1 MSIDHSCVEQE
12 VEDPEPLSLRSPA
25 YTVATCLLIKA
36 IHSTHA
42 CSVLCNQPR
51 TVYHFD
57 GSIFLSSIYRNDIS
71 SSKCSRQNICF
82 VSIHCAYTKLS
93 RLLQF
98 VSPCSF
104 FDFCFARSGSPTICT
119 HCSSWIYFLCC
130 EVFHQARRWEEVVK
144 CHMHCFELEL
154 LTKPF
159 HHTSTKPDFNLIV
172 VLFPNIY
179 ISNWNTYPA
188 DESARTHALYPR
200 LMGFI
205 GIYCFSEDLPLNSII
220 ASSIDCELVATHWRW
235 NSWLSLSIKGRNL
248 YSLSYPFSPR
258 LGALLLSF
266 TWKAAKFS
274 WSAWLSM
281 C

>member
-1 MSIDHSCVEQE
+1 MSIDHGCVEQE

-42 CSVLCNQPR
+42 CS
-51 TVYHFD
+51 
-57 GSIFLSSIYRNDIS
+57 
-71 SSKCSRQNICF
+71 
-82 VSIHCAYTKLS
+82 
-93 RLLQF
+93 
-98 VSPCSF
+98 F
-104 FDFCFARSGSPTICT
+104 FDFCFARSGSPMICT
-119 HCSSWIYFLCC
+119 HCSSGIYFLCC

-188 DESARTHALYPR
+188 DESARTHP
-200 LMGFI
+200 
-205 GIYCFSEDLPLNSII
+205 C
-220 ASSIDCELVATHWRW
+220 LVSTFVGLHWHI
-235 NSWLSLSIKGRNL
+235 L
-248 YSLSYPFSPR
+248 F
-258 LGALLLSF
+258 
-266 TWKAAKFS
+266 
-274 WSAWLSM
+274 
-281 C
+281 